1 MELIIIIIEDA
12 EALTTIDDKIA
23 SQIIAS
29 QRKELVSEIEA
40 INKVKHMKGQVAAIF
55 DIKNK
60 ILGNKKKPE
69 REATAVINFRTR
81 ELEVCPEK
89 IKEISLDYISNL
101 LDNDEPEDD
110 VKEDVALTNTI
121 HVVRQLDRSEADT
134 DDTINQDDIDEVF
147 KKIKKK
153 SNK

>member
-1 MELIIIIIEDA
+1 
-12 EALTTIDDKIA
+12 
-23 SQIIAS
+23 
-29 QRKELVSEIEA
+29 
-40 INKVKHMKGQVAAIF
+40 MKGQVAAIF

>member
-12 EALTTIDDKIA
+12 EALATIDDKIA

-89 IKEISLDYISNL
+89 IKGISLDYNLISL
-101 LDNDEPEDD
+101 IMMSQKMMYEYHPCCKT
-110 VKEDVALTNTI
+110 VGQK
-121 HVVRQLDRSEADT
+121 RS
-134 DDTINQDDIDEVF
+134 
-147 KKIKKK
+147 
-153 SNK
+153 

>member
-12 EALTTIDDKIA
+12 EALATIDDKIA

-69 REATAVINFRTR
+69 REATAVINYRTR

-110 VKEDVALTNTI
+110 VKVDVTLI
-121 HVVRQLDRSEADT
+121 PSML
-134 DDTINQDDIDEVF
+134 
-147 KKIKKK
+147 
-153 SNK
+153 

>member
-1 MELIIIIIEDA
+1 
-12 EALTTIDDKIA
+12 
-23 SQIIAS
+23 
-29 QRKELVSEIEA
+29 
-40 INKVKHMKGQVAAIF
+40 MKGQVAAIF

-69 REATAVINFRTR
+69 REATAVINYRTR